1 MLHDGVLQRDSILTN
16 SAKGPALNVAN
27 CSVVTDTNSVSYTLK
42 NLLVHKA
49 NGPSELG
56 TLYFKMDS
64 VPESTVQIT
73 VTLTPTQETEDGT
86 QLLTDSDNTTQQPA
100 DRYSNV
106 YFSKIDN
113 SNYITSPA
121 ASIKVRSRSI
131 SGLAWLDQNHDGV
144 YTTKLNGNAENVG
157 SDKLL
162 SGITV
167 TLLQTQMPDASA
179 NPLYTAADG
188 TQYYGVTDTLGNP
201 VPSVETDESGR
212 YTFAYLPEG
221 SYYVLFT
228 DEKNAYKMEDGSKPA
243 LPFGKLS
250 LTGSSTAATSNKAKA
265 QYGDDGTTLQAGL
278 TDEIKLGNAV
288 LTGRD
293 DRSNV
298 NAGFYYTE
306 LRLEKVWKNVPD
318 SATVAKAEVK
328 FTLTATDK
336 GNPEPSKAVY
346 TMSNTAISKPE
357 TVDESFFGNFV
368 TNKVTA
374 EDYTEAQRT
383 VRWLTASG
391 LPLQA
396 ENANGPIT
404 YALVS
409 EEIEAKNN
417 WAANATFI
425 QNLTQEPVSSGPDSD
440 NSAIA
445 TRHIAENTALT
456 YDIEITKLSDL
467 YGKTIPAG
475 ARFEAVLKNDFKQT
489 SQEVKVTEGEETF
502 TRYLLKDL
510 CAGTYTL
517 RETKAPRG
525 YAKDRMAY
533 TLIITDTENGQPCEP
548 TITLQDKDGHTL
560 YTASIK
566 ASENGA
572 PTVKVDKNTAAAES
586 ATVMTGGKCLE
597 VAPETNLPVRT
608 QIDLQVTDAYLFSL
622 PFTGG
627 DGMNRTAAAGI
638 GLMALAVALAGVV
651 TIRKRKKGR
660 DTT

>member
-1 MLHDGVLQRDSILTN
+1 
-16 SAKGPALNVAN
+16 
-27 CSVVTDTNSVSYTLK
+27 
-42 NLLVHKA
+42 
-49 NGPSELG
+49 
-56 TLYFKMDS
+56 MDN

-73 VTLTPTQETEDGT
+73 VTLTPIQETEDGT
-86 QLLTDSDNTTQQPA
+86 KLLTDSDTTTTQQPA

-106 YFSKIDN
+106 YFSKIDR
-113 SNYITSPA
+113 NYITSPA
-121 ASIKVRSRSI
+121 ASIKVLSRSI

-144 YTTKLNGNAENVG
+144 YTTKLNSEAEKNVG

-167 TLLQTQMPDASA
+167 TLLQKQNPDASA
-179 NPLYTAADG
+179 EPLYKDADG
-188 TQYYGVTDTLGNP
+188 TPYYGVTDTLGNP
-201 VPSVETDESGR
+201 VPSVKTDEFGR

-228 DEKNAYKMEDGSKPA
+228 DADNAYMMEDGSTPA

-265 QYGDDGTTLQAGL
+265 QYGDDGATLQGGL
-278 TDEIKLGNAV
+278 TGEITLGNAV

-318 SATVAKAEVK
+318 SATVANAKVK
-328 FTLTATDK
+328 FTLTAKDSAK
-336 GNPEPSKAVY
+336 AELSKAVY
-346 TMSNTAISKPE
+346 TMSSKAISEPK
-357 TVDESFFGNFV
+357 TDDESLFGNFV
-368 TNKVTA
+368 TTDVTA
-374 EDYTEAQRT
+374 EDDAPRT

-396 ENANGPIT
+396 ENAKGAIT
-404 YALVS
+404 YELVS
-409 EEIEAKNN
+409 EEIDAKNS

-425 QNLTQEPVSSGPDSD
+425 QNFKQEPVSSGPDSD
-440 NSAIA
+440 NSTIA

-475 ARFEAVLKNDFKQT
+475 ARFEAVLKNFKQT

-517 RETKAPRG
+517 RETQAPLG
-525 YAKDRMAY
+525 YAKDRMTY
-533 TLIITDTENGQPCEP
+533 TLIITDTENGQPCTP
-548 TITLQDKDGHTL
+548 TITLQDKGGNTL

-566 ASENGA
+566 ASKSGA
-572 PTVKVDKNTAAAES
+572 PTVEVDKNNAAAES